1 MIPTRKKSGEVRIKD
16 QRYHCLTCDYFTFR
30 LSDYNKHI
38 MTAKHKNLTNPNEK
52 KIIKTKEPC
61 ICICGKKYADR
72 SGLWNHKKTCTQ
84 LNEVEN
90 TIISEET
97 DYKEMVIEAID
108 LLKKQSEQL
117 NKIIP
122 FLEKTIS

>member
-1 MIPTRKKSGEVRIKD
+1 MIPTRKKSGEVRIKH
-16 QRYHCLTCDYFTFR
+16 REYHCLTCDYFTFR
-30 LSDYNKHI
+30 ISDYNKHI
-38 MTAKHKNLTNPNEK
+38 ITAKHKNLTNPNEK

-72 SGLWNHKKTCTQ
+72 SGLWKHKKTCTQ

-90 TIISEET
+90 TKKSEET

-122 FLEKTIS
+122 LLEKTIS